1 MYDVSISSEVMDET
15 RLFRALQGISNRSL
29 ALLTSLYIAN
39 DFFLPDGYI
48 ESHINQVPDI
58 PIMIVY
64 GKKDAVTDSLVV
76 LRLHALLLD
85 SQLTLV
91 NAGHGSLDMFN
102 AIRESVA
109 KFSKL

>member
-1 MYDVSISSEVMDET
+1 
-15 RLFRALQGISNRSL
+15 
-29 ALLTSLYIAN
+29 
-39 DFFLPDGYI
+39 
-48 ESHINQVPDI
+48 
-58 PIMIVY
+58 MIVY